1 MLPWRRSKFVLVED
15 ETKSK
20 AKSLSTGLTY
30 NSIISSFVRSC
41 PDLLPDYPFERLG
54 SVFRT
59 KRQKVELNKEEPTY
73 TVRYLGN
80 AVTLTAKGEGCTE
93 DAVMKIWTK
102 SDYGGQSTK
111 MKLTVGLHGI
121 RMSHAD
127 KASKKPG
134 HFYFLHRITYC
145 AADAR
150 RPKIFSWVYRHQ
162 IKNKAVVLRCHAVLV
177 SKPEKA
183 KAMALSLYQ
192 TSTSAFNEFKRLK
205 RQNDFRHR
213 QQQLL
218 GEDIIPLM
226 PLRKLLNGQCHYQPP
241 MDKGRSA
248 PRLCP
253 IAEEEEEEKEEEVEE
268 KEEVEN
274 KECVSPTVDNGKQP
288 EKDLGKIVH
297 ELNACSISNNIRCLA
312 RQSGVSRLL

>member
-1 MLPWRRSKFVLVED
+1 MLPWKRSKFVLVEA
-15 ETKSK
+15 EVKPK
-20 AKSLSTGLTY
+20 PKSLTTGLTY
-30 NSIISSFVRSC
+30 NSIISSFMRSC
-41 PDLLPDYPFERLG
+41 PDLLPDYSFERLG
-54 SVFRT
+54 SMFKT
-59 KRQKVELNKEEPTY
+59 KRQKVELNKEDPTY

-93 DAVMKIWTK
+93 EAVGKIWTK

-111 MKLTVGLHGI
+111 MKLTIGPHGI
-121 RMSHAD
+121 RMSHTD
-127 KASKKPG
+127 KGSKKPG

-145 AADAR
+145 AADPW
-150 RPKIFSWVYRHQ
+150 RPKIFAWVYRHQ

-183 KAMALSLYQ
+183 RVMALHLYQ

-218 GEDIIPLM
+218 GEDMVPLV

-248 PRLCP
+248 PRLCS
-253 IAEEEEEEKEEEVEE
+253 IAEEEEEGEEEG
-268 KEEVEN
+268 KEEN
-274 KECVSPTVDNGKQP
+274 KECAPPDSDQDKQP
-288 EKDLGKIVH
+288 EKDLGKIVN
-297 ELNACSISNNIRCLA
+297 ELNACSISNNNNNNRGLT
-312 RQSGVSRLL
+312 RQGSVNRLL